1 MNSATENQNSSAAKI
16 SILPLI
22 AAIVALGGLV
32 DAIYL
37 TIHHLTGVNVQCSV
51 VSGCETV
58 LSSDYATISGIPLAL
73 FGAIAYFVVFSLA
86 TLAAFGNHRAWQLLS
101 VAVVLMAIFTVW
113 LLYLQAFVIGA
124 FCQFCLIS
132 AATTFAL
139 LAIVA
144 VKQFLFRSR

>member
-1 MNSATENQNSSAAKI
+1 MKSVIETQNSNGAKI
-16 SILPLI
+16 SLLPIL

-51 VSGCETV
+51 VTGCETV
-58 LSSDYATISGIPLAL
+58 LSSEYAAIAGIPLAV
-73 FGAIAYFVVFSLA
+73 FGAIAYFAVFSLA
-86 TLAAFGNHRAWQLLS
+86 VFSAFGNSRAWQLLS
-101 VAVVLMAIFTVW
+101 VATVLMAIFTVW
-113 LLYLQAFVIGA
+113 LLYLQAFVIHA

-132 AATTFAL
+132 AATTFTL

-144 VKQFLFRSR
+144 VKQFFFRSR

>member
-1 MNSATENQNSSAAKI
+1 MNSTTEAQKTGAAKI
-16 SILPLI
+16 PILPII

-37 TIHHLTGVNVQCSV
+37 TVHHLTGVNVQCSV
-51 VSGCETV
+51 VTGCETV
-58 LSSDYATISGIPLAL
+58 LSSEYATIAGVPLAV
-73 FGAIAYFVVFSLA
+73 FGAVAYFTVFSLA
-86 TLAAFGNHRAWQLLS
+86 VFAAFGNNRAWQLLS

-113 LLYLQAFVIGA
+113 LLYLQAFVIQA

-144 VKQFLFRSR
+144 VRQFWFRSR